1 MIQVAIMAAGNTR
14 RSRLERRLN
23 ADPSLNVV
31 GLAPTFAFLQTI
43 LADNAVDAVIIDGT
57 DEINSELAR
66 DWVGELLETVP
77 VLLLA
82 AAPENSIFNRV
93 LRAERGAILSRDAT
107 VEQIAHALRAICAGL
122 LVFDGSLTPR
132 PDSEDELLTELTAR
146 ELQVLRLLAEGLSN
160 RDIAER
166 LGISEHTIKF
176 HIASILGKLQASSRT
191 EAVTRGVRSG
201 LIEL

>member
-1 MIQVAIMAAGNTR
+1 MAAGNTR
-14 RSRLERRLN
+14 RSRLERRLR

-31 GLAPTFAFLQTI
+31 GLAPTFAFLQTL
-43 LADNAVDAVIIDGT
+43 LADNPVDAVIIDGA
-57 DEINSELAR
+57 DEMNSDFAR
-66 DWVGELLETVP
+66 EWVAELLETVP
-77 VLLLA
+77 VLVLA
-82 AAPENSIFNRV
+82 GAPDSSIFSRV
-93 LRAERGAILSRDAT
+93 LRAERGAILSRDASD
-107 VEQIAHALRAICAGL
+107 EQIVHALRAICTGL

>member
-1 MIQVAIMAAGNTR
+1 MAAGNTR
-14 RSRLERRLN
+14 RSRLERRLR

-31 GLAPTFAFLQTI
+31 GLAPTFAFLQTL
-43 LADNAVDAVIIDGT
+43 LADNAVDAVIIDSA
-57 DEINSELAR
+57 DEMNSDLAR
-66 DWVGELLETVP
+66 EWVAELLETVP
-77 VLLLA
+77 VLVLA
-82 AAPENSIFNRV
+82 AAPDSSIFSRV
-93 LRAERGAILSRDAT
+93 FRAERGAILSRDASDD
-107 VEQIAHALRAICAGL
+107 QIVQALRAICAGL

-132 PDSEDELLTELTAR
+132 ADSEDQLLTELTTR
-146 ELQVLRLLAEGLSN
+146 ELQVLRLLAEGLIN